1 MGDPHLNIWNT
12 QNPTFHSKVGV
23 SYMGLFGKLKSGLS
37 SAAKH
42 LKTVHFRMSAGE
54 LAENW
59 GKLHSVGS
67 VYISFKEKSE
77 RYELE
82 SVYRTNERGK
92 EIVEIWYLEEIEEYE
107 DEEEEV
113 SNPVYESQRK
123 KLEPKHE
130 VWIHMSEAQYEK
142 LIEKHGDFLKKFE
155 T

>member
-1 MGDPHLNIWNT
+1 
-12 QNPTFHSKVGV
+12 
-23 SYMGLFGKLKSGLS
+23 MGLFGKLKSGLS

-42 LKTVHFRMSAGE
+42 LKTVHFRMTAEE

-82 SVYRTNERGK
+82 SVYKTKERDR
-92 EIVEIWYLEEIEEYE
+92 EIVEIWYLEDVEEYE

-113 SNPVYESQRK
+113 SNSVYESQREK
-123 KLEPKHE
+123 VEPKRE

-142 LIEKHGDFLKKFE
+142 LIEKHGDFLSRFKA